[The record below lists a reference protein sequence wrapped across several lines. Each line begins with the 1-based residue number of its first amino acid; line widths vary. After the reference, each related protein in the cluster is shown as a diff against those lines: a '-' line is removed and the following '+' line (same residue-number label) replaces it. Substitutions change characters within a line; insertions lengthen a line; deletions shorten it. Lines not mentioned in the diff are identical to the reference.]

1 MVKKQKNT
9 RKVKRTTPP
18 GATKKEHV
26 NAKSDKS
33 QEGDKELK
41 ETVSAVAKKAG
52 KGALKGAA
60 KELLK

>member
-1 MVKKQKNT
+1 MARKQKTT

-18 GATKKEHV
+18 GATKKEPV
-26 NAKSDKS
+26 SAKSDKS
-33 QEGDKELK
+33 HEDEELK
-41 ETVSAVAKKAG
+41 ETLSAVAKKAG